1 MDEAG
6 IERAAEV
13 LLRARNERV
22 RLDALP
28 EGARPETAE
37 EAYRI
42 QDAVFE
48 RLGEPAAGWK
58 IGATS
63 EFAQSMLG
71 WREPFAGRVLEPLVF
86 DSPARIPAALLFMR
100 GIEVEFA
107 FRIARDLAAAG
118 APYDEAA
125 VAAAVAAVHPAI
137 EIIDSRYDDWLAVG
151 GPHLVADN
159 GCHGALVLG
168 AGVADWRGL
177 DLAAVATELWMNG
190 ERVGTG
196 AGDKVLGH
204 PLRALAWLANH
215 RAAQGEGLRG
225 GDIVST
231 GSTCDALGWAHAG
244 DRAEARFGPLGAVE
258 VTFTDDEPET

>member
-6 IERAAEV
+6 IERAAAA
-13 LLRARNERV
+13 LLGARSERV

-28 EGARPETAE
+28 EGAPATIE

-42 QDAVFE
+42 QDAVIE
-48 RLGEPAAGWK
+48 RLGTPAGWK
-58 IGATS
+58 IGCTS

-71 WREPFAGRVLEPLVF
+71 VGEPFAGRVLAPLVF
-86 DSPARIPAALLFMR
+86 ASPARIPAALLFMR

-107 FRIARDLAAAG
+107 FRMGRDLPAAG

-125 VAAAVAAVHPAI
+125 VAEAVAAVHPAI
-137 EIIDSRYDDWLAVG
+137 EIVDSRYHDWLAVG
-151 GPHLVADN
+151 GPHLIADN

-168 AGVADWRGL
+168 AEADWRGL

-190 ERVGTG
+190 ERFAGG
-196 AGDKVLGH
+196 AGRDVLGH

-215 RAAQGEGLRG
+215 RAARGEALRA

-231 GSTCDALGWAHAG
+231 GSTCDALGWAEAG
-244 DRAEARFGPLGAVE
+244 DRAEARFGGLGEVE
-258 VTFTDDEPET
+258 VTFTDEERAR